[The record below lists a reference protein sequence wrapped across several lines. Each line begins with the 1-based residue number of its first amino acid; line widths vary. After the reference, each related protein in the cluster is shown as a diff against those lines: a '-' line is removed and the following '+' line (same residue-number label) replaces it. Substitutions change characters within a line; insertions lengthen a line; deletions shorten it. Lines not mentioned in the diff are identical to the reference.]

1 MIRKK
6 VRYNGT
12 LVVVVINRILKR
24 KQRPKINV
32 KIKRSQK
39 LKINNRIMITPEAKI
54 TTIQIVTHLRKR
66 KSLQMTMTNLMTLVW
81 ARMKFEFDQNLKITK
96 NKSNSQ
102 RFNIKK
108 TLLSFLINFK
118 LLLTNMF
125 SFLLFLILNFNKKQ
139 M

>member
-1 MIRKK
+1 MVKRRRKMIRKK

-39 LKINNRIMITPEAKI
+39 LKTNNRIMITPEAKI

-81 ARMKFEFDQNLKITK
+81 ARMKFEFEQNNSQLKINPIASVLTL
-96 NKSNSQ
+96 
-102 RFNIKK
+102 KK
-108 TLLSFLINFK
+108 HFLSFLINF
-118 LLLTNMF
+118 NYY
-125 SFLLFLILNFNKKQ
+125 
-139 M
+139 